1 MNITSNC
8 ISTLVCKKNLQSI
21 WIKWKNTAHKEKEN
35 WERLSCKGIIVL
47 YRGRKKETI
56 VQWSKQKK
64 KMKPLKS
71 QDMNDIYFP
80 LECDQSHSSVETS
93 ATKKKQKN
101 TPLFFSFPFCVF
113 QTRTLFLW
121 ENYSFLADYR
131 LNGTQEIMSNLRVEN
146 DFPIS

>member
-1 MNITSNC
+1 MTFIF
-8 ISTLVCKKNLQSI
+8 
-21 WIKWKNTAHKEKEN
+21 
-35 WERLSCKGIIVL
+35 RLSAIRVIPL
-47 YRGRKKETI
+47 
-56 VQWSKQKK
+56 S
-64 KMKPLKS
+64 KPLP
-71 QDMNDIYFP
+71 Q
-80 LECDQSHSSVETS
+80 
-93 ATKKKQKN
+93 KKQKN